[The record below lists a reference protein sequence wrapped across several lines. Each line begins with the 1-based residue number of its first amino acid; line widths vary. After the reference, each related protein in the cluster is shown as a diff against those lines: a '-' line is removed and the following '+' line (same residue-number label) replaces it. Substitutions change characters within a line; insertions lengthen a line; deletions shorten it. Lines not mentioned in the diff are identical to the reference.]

1 MKTALVALCVL
12 LLWGCTPKVTA
23 ASTCAKLEAAGV
35 AKNCQPKP
43 PGGLG
48 AAAKEAVDFEL
59 PSVPGK
65 GGQALAFESEDAYK
79 GAVKTFEA
87 ASFLAGPH
95 RYGND
100 KARIF
105 VQLTESTP
113 ADVGAKAK
121 AVVDGLLDH
130 HPAADLGPF

>member
-1 MKTALVALCVL
+1 MRKALTLASALTLLAVAPG
-12 LLWGCTPKVTA
+12 GCAPKITA

-35 AKNCQPKP
+35 AKGCASRP
-43 PGGLG
+43 PGGIG
-48 AAAKEAVDFEL
+48 AAAKEALDFEL

-65 GGQALAFESEDAYK
+65 GGQVLAFESEDAYK
-79 GAVKTFEA
+79 GAVKAFEA

-100 KARIF
+100 KRRIF

-113 ADVGAKAK
+113 AEVG
-121 AVVDGLLDH
+121 
-130 HPAADLGPF
+130 PR